1 VLASLG
7 VIFSAVYMLW
17 LYKRV
22 VFGKINNSE
31 LKNFVSKQNNKT
43 PICILI
49 GPEGDFSEIERQSI
63 IDIDQSFSLS
73 LASNILRAETAAI
86 AAISVV
92 NFYLDS

>member
-1 VLASLG
+1 MYWRCT
-7 VIFSAVYMLW
+7 IFIFNPWY
-17 LYKRV
+17 
-22 VFGKINNSE
+22 
-31 LKNFVSKQNNKT
+31 KT

>member
-1 VLASLG
+1 MFEN
-7 VIFSAVYMLW
+7 IFLQNFP
-17 LYKRV
+17 KE
-22 VFGKINNSE
+22 GKIIFCDINSNNSE

-49 GPEGDFSEIERQSI
+49 GPEGDFSESERQSI